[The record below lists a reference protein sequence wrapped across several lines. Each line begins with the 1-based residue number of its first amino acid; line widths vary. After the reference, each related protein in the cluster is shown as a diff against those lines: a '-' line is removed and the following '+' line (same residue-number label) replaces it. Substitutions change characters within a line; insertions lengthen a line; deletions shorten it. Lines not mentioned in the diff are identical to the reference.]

1 MRDHE
6 EAQCDDEAQTLTDL
20 FDQLG
25 RAAFKRALAHRDVG
39 TPRSAVPKA
48 GNGKASHRG
57 RLQPEIK
64 FFRGS
69 LSRLSLSVS
78 LSSLM

>member
-1 MRDHE
+1 MTEQIQSPSGRGRAQDDPVRDHE

-48 GNGKASHRG
+48 GNG
-57 RLQPEIK
+57 
-64 FFRGS
+64 
-69 LSRLSLSVS
+69 
-78 LSSLM
+78 